1 MLKAMR
7 HLLLGVVLILV
18 AGAILLISDYRG
30 RAWNRLTRDG
40 RPAAPLQGKIRAGEP
55 LHVAVL
61 KWATSITNDETHEG
75 LMAGLSERGFDAKR
89 GIVFHPFSAE
99 GDMPTAL
106 SMAQYACG
114 GEYDLVLSISTPMLQ
129 VTARVNEAGKVP
141 HVFGAVT
148 DPYSAGVGISAK
160 DHREHPAWLT
170 GVGTFQPVREAI
182 ELTVRLRPEIK
193 RLGTVMNPSEACS
206 QACYKLAKETCEKMG
221 ITLSHVTVD
230 NSSAVYEAAS
240 ALASQGIEAFIIGG
254 DNTVESAFDSILRAA
269 NGAGIPVI
277 GYAALYASKGALIGL
292 GADYFEV
299 GRIQGH
305 LTADI
310 LEGLSPAD
318 ISVENVMPLKCSLN
332 KNVLA
337 NLRETWIIP
346 SDVEAEAAEVFG
358 GQATRAAPPSRPG
371 TRLPVASARR
381 ARRARR
387 WNLHFLNYVDSMPTE
402 DTLNGFRDVLR
413 EEGWVEGKEY
423 SLSVVN
429 AQGDM
434 PTLSTM
440 IDNALSQNADLL
452 LLTSTPTLQAAIE
465 KVHQVPVIFGVVAN
479 PVIAGAGR
487 NDADHLPNVT
497 GISSASAYGEG
508 VAALLACLPDA
519 KRVGTLVNPSESNCV
534 YNLER
539 LTEELAAKGIVC
551 LSVPVSTPME
561 MSDAIG
567 SLLSMGVDA
576 VLQVAGNLF
585 FSSFAPIS
593 KACLEAR
600 VPLFGFDSATA
611 TRGGAVLAVARDY
624 MAGGEDMG
632 RLALR
637 ILQGEKPADIPFA
650 PISKTIVT
658 INEANARRYGL
669 FIPPALRQGAQIV
682 RGEGREERADSAY

>member
-1 MLKAMR
+1 MFKAMKQ
-7 HLLLGVVLILV
+7 LLLGIVLIL
-18 AGAILLISDYRG
+18 GASALLLVSDYRG
-30 RAWNRLTRDG
+30 RAWNRSARDG
-40 RPAAPLQGKIRAGEP
+40 EPAAALQGKVRAGEI
-55 LHVAVL
+55 LHLAVL
-61 KWATSITNDETHEG
+61 KWATSVTNDETHEG

-106 SMAQYACG
+106 SVAQNACG
-114 GEYDLVLSISTPMLQ
+114 GEYDLILSISTPVLQ
-129 VTARVNEAGKVP
+129 VTARANEAGKVP

-148 DPYSAGVGISAK
+148 DPYAAGVGISDS
-160 DHREHPAWLT
+160 DHREHPAWLA

-182 ELTVRLRPEIK
+182 ELIARLRPEVK

-206 QACYKLAKETCEKMG
+206 QACFTLAKETCEKRG
-221 ITLSHVTVD
+221 IMLSRVTVD

-254 DNTVESAFDSILRAA
+254 DNTVESAFDSVIRAA

-277 GYAALYASKGALIGL
+277 GYASPYAEKGALIGL

-318 ISVENVMPLKCSLN
+318 IPVENVMPLKCSLN

-346 SDVEAEAAEVFG
+346 SDVEAEAAEVIG
-358 GQATRAAPPSRPG
+358 GQATQAVSSRRSG
-371 TRLPVASARR
+371 TFLPVTSARR
-381 ARRARR
+381 
-387 WNLHFLNYVDSMPTE
+387 WKLHFLNYVDSTPTE
-402 DTLNGFRDVLR
+402 DTLRGFREVLQDA
-413 EEGWVEGKEY
+413 GWVEGKDY
-423 SLSVVN
+423 SLSVTN

-452 LLTSTPTLQAAIE
+452 LLTSTPTLQAAVQ
-465 KVHQVPVIFGVVAN
+465 KVRQVPVIFGVVAN

-487 NDADHLPNVT
+487 SDADHLPNVT

-539 LTEELAAKGIVC
+539 LTEELAARGISC

-561 MSDAIG
+561 MSDAIR

-611 TRGGAVLAVARDY
+611 TEGGAVLAVARDY

-637 ILQGEKPADIPFA
+637 ILQGEKPADLPFA

-658 INEANARRYGL
+658 INEANARRYNL
-669 FIPPALRQGAQIV
+669 TIPLSLRQGAQIV
-682 RGEGREERADSAY
+682 SDEGREERTDSAH

>member
-1 MLKAMR
+1 MFKAMKQ
-7 HLLLGVVLILV
+7 LLLGIVLIL
-18 AGAILLISDYRG
+18 GASALLLVSDYRG
-30 RAWNRLTRDG
+30 RAWNRSARDG
-40 RPAAPLQGKIRAGEP
+40 EPAAALQGKVRAGEI
-55 LHVAVL
+55 LHLAVL
-61 KWATSITNDETHEG
+61 KWATSVTNDETHEG

-106 SMAQYACG
+106 SVAQNACG

-129 VTARVNEAGKVP
+129 VTARANEAGKVP

-148 DPYSAGVGISAK
+148 DPYAAGVGISDS
-160 DHREHPAWLT
+160 DHREHPAWLA

-182 ELTVRLRPEIK
+182 ELIARLRPEVK

-206 QACYKLAKETCEKMG
+206 QACFTLAKETCEKRG
-221 ITLSHVTVD
+221 IMLSRVTVD

-254 DNTVESAFDSILRAA
+254 DNTVESAFDSVIRAA

-277 GYAALYASKGALIGL
+277 GYASPYAEKGALIGL

-318 ISVENVMPLKCSLN
+318 IPVENVMPLKCSLN

-346 SDVEAEAAEVFG
+346 SDVEAEAAEVIG
-358 GQATRAAPPSRPG
+358 GQATQAVSSRRSG
-371 TRLPVASARR
+371 TFLPVTSARR
-381 ARRARR
+381 
-387 WNLHFLNYVDSMPTE
+387 WKLHFLNYVDSTPTE
-402 DTLNGFRDVLR
+402 DTLRGFREVLQDA
-413 EEGWVEGKEY
+413 GWVEGKDY
-423 SLSVVN
+423 SLSVTN

-440 IDNALSQNADLL
+440 IDNALSQNSDLL
-452 LLTSTPTLQAAIE
+452 LLTSTPTLQAAVQ
-465 KVHQVPVIFGVVAN
+465 KVRQVPVIFGVVAN

-487 NDADHLPNVT
+487 SDADHLPNVT

-539 LTEELAAKGIVC
+539 LTEELAARGISC

-561 MSDAIG
+561 MSDAIR

-611 TRGGAVLAVARDY
+611 TEGGAVLAVARDY
-624 MAGGEDMG
+624 RAGGEDMG

-637 ILQGEKPADIPFA
+637 ILQGEKPADLPFA

-658 INEANARRYGL
+658 INEANARRYNL
-669 FIPPALRQGAQIV
+669 TIPLSLRQGAQIV
-682 RGEGREERADSAY
+682 SDEGREERTDSAH

>member
-1 MLKAMR
+1 MKQ
-7 HLLLGVVLILV
+7 LLLGIVLIL
-18 AGAILLISDYRG
+18 GASALLLVSDYRG
-30 RAWNRLTRDG
+30 RAWNRSARDG
-40 RPAAPLQGKIRAGEP
+40 EPAAALQGKVRAGEI
-55 LHVAVL
+55 LHLAVL
-61 KWATSITNDETHEG
+61 KWATSVTNDETHEG

-106 SMAQYACG
+106 SVAQNACG
-114 GEYDLVLSISTPMLQ
+114 GEYDLVLSISTPVLQ
-129 VTARVNEAGKVP
+129 VTARANEAGKVP

-148 DPYSAGVGISAK
+148 DPYAAGVGISDS
-160 DHREHPAWLT
+160 DHREHPAWLA

-182 ELTVRLRPEIK
+182 ELIARLRPEVK

-206 QACYKLAKETCEKMG
+206 QACFTLAKETCEKRG
-221 ITLSHVTVD
+221 IMLSRVTVD

-254 DNTVESAFDSILRAA
+254 DNTVESAFDSVIRAA

-277 GYAALYASKGALIGL
+277 GYASPYAEKGALIGL

-318 ISVENVMPLKCSLN
+318 IPVENVMPLKCSLN

-346 SDVEAEAAEVFG
+346 SDVEAEAAEVIG
-358 GQATRAAPPSRPG
+358 GQATQAVSPRRSG
-371 TRLPVASARR
+371 TFLPVTSARR
-381 ARRARR
+381 
-387 WNLHFLNYVDSMPTE
+387 WKLHFLNYVDSTPTE
-402 DTLNGFRDVLR
+402 DTLRGFREVLQDA
-413 EEGWVEGKEY
+413 GWVEGKDY
-423 SLSVVN
+423 SLSVTN

-452 LLTSTPTLQAAIE
+452 LLTSTPTLQAAVQ
-465 KVHQVPVIFGVVAN
+465 KVRQVPVIFGVVAN

-487 NDADHLPNVT
+487 SDADHLPNVT

-539 LTEELAAKGIVC
+539 LTEELAARGISC

-561 MSDAIG
+561 MSDAIR

-611 TRGGAVLAVARDY
+611 TEGGAVLAVARDY
-624 MAGGEDMG
+624 RAGGEDMG

-637 ILQGEKPADIPFA
+637 ILQGEKPADLPFA

-658 INEANARRYGL
+658 INEANARRYNL
-669 FIPPALRQGAQIV
+669 TIPLSLRQGAQIV
-682 RGEGREERADSAY
+682 SDEGREERTDSAH